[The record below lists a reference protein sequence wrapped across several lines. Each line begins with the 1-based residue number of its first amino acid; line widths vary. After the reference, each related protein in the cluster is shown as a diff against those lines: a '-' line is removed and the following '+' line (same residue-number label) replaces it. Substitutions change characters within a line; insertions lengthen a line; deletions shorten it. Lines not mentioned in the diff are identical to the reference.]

1 MKRKTIG
8 LVGVILLLALFA
20 ANITPPFEVEATAPV
35 DTTSSESS
43 TLWVKNE
50 TPGSADTPTSVFW
63 DTYPENPT
71 ISMVSGGDGEI
82 TSVYPGSEDY
92 VNVIVQLK
100 GLPVSSRLN
109 RDFEA
114 LPLTT
119 NEAEVSI
126 TSYAT
131 ELRNNQQT
139 MMTEVAEHKI
149 DFGKKQEYTYVFNG
163 IAGSVKMKDV
173 SKLADLPQVEAVY
186 LDYEVQIALNQ
197 SVPLIGA
204 PDVWALDDP
213 QVKGQGIEVAI
224 IDTGI
229 DYMHPDLGGGFGPGF
244 KVIGGYDFFNNDA
257 DPMDDHGHGTHV
269 AGIVAADGVVTGVA
283 PEAKL
288 WAYKVLDEHGSGSW
302 STVIAAIERAADPD
316 GDPQTDDAV
325 DVINMS
331 LGGPGNPNDPVSQA
345 VNAANDQG
353 IIVVVA
359 AGNDGPYYQSL
370 DSPGMADK
378 AITVGA
384 TDKSDVIASFSSR
397 GPVPGS
403 WAIKPDIV
411 APGVSIYSTVAT
423 TGTYG
428 NPTGYREWGGTS
440 MASPHIAGAAALLKQ
455 LYPTWAPE
463 DIKANLMNTALDLEY
478 DVYTEG
484 AGRVQLY
491 EAATA
496 QALLTPASL
505 SLGADDASQP
515 LWEVTRILTLSNKSD
530 ATLTYNLSIA
540 DGLLPGINA
549 SVDPAQVTLEPGEEQ
564 EIAFNLSVENAAVP
578 TPSDPPHSYEG
589 AILAECD
596 SSSEVLRVP
605 FAFIKSVM
613 LNLTFDEEPW
623 TVLVHDRVDELWSYD
638 FPGTLLPVP
647 LPGGTYDVIVTYPD
661 VATRVFKEGVV
672 VNTTTNL
679 EVSRADAIY
688 DIDIAPLDH
697 EGSDLYVNTG
707 SERVLHKDSGIWQLF
722 WGSFPTQKHF
732 SSITSEYSWEWTVT
746 TGTTNTEPV
755 YDVNGY
761 ANDGISSNLTCQND
775 PADYKQMTWEYNP
788 PPSADQ
794 LLIMHWTSEGPS
806 GGWSFAVTNSSQ
818 TPLTTPFTS
827 EEYYMPI
834 PYSDF
839 CFGYFY
845 EEVYSVSELPYE
857 PSSDDLLYITPYLVA
872 SDSST
877 IEGYL
882 LGETETPVFST
893 TASRMPLGLSPPH
906 WFGQFENQDSE
917 IVLKSAQG
925 IIVLLFMNQLYDMMP
940 HPDLPYELYQDDTL
954 IESGTLSGAG
964 QPQSGPSSLNIPVSP
979 GTYTMVVPYEQYYLG
994 DQQGSAL
1001 LSATF
1006 NTQST
1011 DKNPP
1016 FLTSLNILT
1025 DGEVS
1030 DIITSPDT
1038 NEIRFVVA
1046 DDTGLSQV
1054 ALYYKTSGD
1063 WITLPLTNNGDEYIA
1078 QVTSIQES
1086 GSVSLKIVAE
1096 DSAGN
1101 SLTYQIEPAFTAQKI
1116 MSHSLNVGWNMFSL
1130 PLTPDPAD
1138 WETQL
1143 GDEIS
1148 PLYLH
1153 KYDPLIGGYQMWS
1166 AEKPAFS
1173 PEIGQGY
1180 WVKIPATT
1188 DVSITGGPAPT
1199 VSYESGEC
1207 FAIHLLPGWNMI
1219 GHPFNF
1225 AVGWDEVTVYNPVTE
1240 EIVPIYAD
1248 GPDNDA
1254 HELGWVLKYLYGYNT
1269 ETGSYETA
1277 TAPEGQLAP
1286 WHGYWVRAN
1295 VECDLLIPLP

>member
-1 MKRKTIG
+1 MKRIAIG
-8 LVGVILLLALFA
+8 LVSVILLLALFA
-20 ANITPPFEVEATAPV
+20 ANFTSPSKVEATAPV
-35 DTTSSESS
+35 DTGSSESS
-43 TLWVKNE
+43 TLWVTNE

-119 NEAEVSI
+119 NEAAVSI

-131 ELRNNQQT
+131 ELKNNQQE
-139 MMTEVAEHKI
+139 MMTEVAEQKI
-149 DFGKKQEYTYVFNG
+149 NFGQKQEYTHVFNG

-186 LDYEVQIALNQ
+186 LDYEVQISLSE

-302 STVIAAIERAADPD
+302 STVIAAIEQAADPD
-316 GDPQTDDAV
+316 GDPQTNDAV
-325 DVINMS
+325 DIINMS

-345 VNAANDQG
+345 VNAASDQG

-359 AGNDGPYYQSL
+359 AGNKGPYYQSL
-370 DSPGMADK
+370 DSPGMAEK
-378 AITVGA
+378 AISVGA
-384 TDKSDVIASFSSR
+384 TYKSDVIASFSSR
-397 GPVPGS
+397 GPVPNS

-411 APGVSIYSTVAT
+411 APGVSIYSAVAT

-455 LYPTWAPE
+455 LNPTWLPE
-463 DIKANLMNTALDLEY
+463 EIKANLMNTALDLEY

-515 LWEVTRILTLSNKSD
+515 TWEVNHTLTLSNKSD
-530 ATLTYNLSIA
+530 STLTYNLSIA

-549 SVDPAQVTLEPGEEQ
+549 SVEPTQVTLAPDEEQ
-564 EIAFNLSVENAAVP
+564 QITFNLSVENAAVP
-578 TPSDPPHSYEG
+578 TPPDPPHSYEG

-605 FAFIKSVM
+605 FAFTKSVM
-613 LNLTFDEEPW
+613 LNLIFDEEPW
-623 TVLVHDRVDELWSYD
+623 TVLVHDRAGESWFYD
-638 FPGTLLPVP
+638 YPGTLLSVP
-647 LPGGTYDVIVTYPD
+647 LPGGTDYDVIVTYPD
-661 VATRVFKEGVV
+661 VGTRVIKEGIEVS
-672 VNTTTNL
+672 TTTSL
-679 EVSRADAIY
+679 AVSRSDAIY

-697 EGSDLYVNTG
+697 EGNELYVNNG
-707 SERVLHKDSGIWQLF
+707 GERVLHRASGIGQMF
-722 WGSFPTQKHF
+722 FGGFPTQKHF
-732 SSITSEYSWEWTVT
+732 SSITSEYSWEWAVT
-746 TGTTNTEPV
+746 TGITNTEPV

-761 ANDGISSNLTCQND
+761 ANDGISGNLTYQND
-775 PADYKQMTWEYNP
+775 PADYKQMTWEYNS
-788 PPSADQ
+788 PPSVDQ
-794 LLIMHWTSEGPS
+794 LFIMHWISEGPG
-806 GGWSFAVTNSSQ
+806 GGWSFASTNSSQ
-818 TPLTTPFTS
+818 APLTTPFTR

-834 PYSDF
+834 PYPDF

-845 EEVYSVSELPYE
+845 EEVYPVSELPYE
-857 PSSDDLLYITPYLVA
+857 PSPSDLLYITPYLVA

-877 IEGYL
+877 VEGYL

-893 TASRMPLGLSPPH
+893 TSSRMPAGLSPPH
-906 WFGQFENQDSE
+906 WFGKFDNQDAE
-917 IVLKSAQG
+917 IRLKAAQG
-925 IIVLLFMNQLYDMMP
+925 ALVLLFMNQLQDVVP

-954 IESGTLSGAG
+954 IESGILSGAG
-964 QPQSGPSSLNIPVSP
+964 QPGSGPSYLSIPVSP
-979 GTYTMVVPYEQYYLG
+979 GTYTLVVPYDQYYVR
-994 DQQGSAL
+994 DQQGSTL

-1006 NTQST
+1006 NTQSA

-1016 FLTSLNILT
+1016 FITSLNILA

-1030 DIITSPDT
+1030 DIITSQDT

-1046 DDTGLSQV
+1046 DDTSLSQV

-1063 WITLPLTNNGDEYIA
+1063 WVALPLANNADEYIA
-1078 QVTSIQES
+1078 QVPSIPES

-1096 DSAGN
+1096 DNAGN
-1101 SLTYQIEPAFTAQKI
+1101 SLTYQVEPAFTVQNI
-1116 MSHSLNVGWNMFSL
+1116 VTHSLQTGWNLFSL

-1138 WETQL
+1138 WETHL
-1143 GDEIS
+1143 GNDIS
-1148 PLYLH
+1148 PLYLYR
-1153 KYDPLIGGYQMWS
+1153 YDPLIGGYQMWS
-1166 AEKPAFS
+1166 ANNPVFS
-1173 PEIGQGY
+1173 PETGQGY
-1180 WVKIPATT
+1180 WVKVPATT
-1188 DVSITGGPAPT
+1188 DVNITGGPATT
-1199 VSYESGEC
+1199 VSYESIE
-1207 FAIHLLPGWNMI
+1207 FFVIHLLPGWNMI
-1219 GHPFNF
+1219 GHPFNST
-1225 AVGWDEVTVYNPVTE
+1225 VDWDNVEASYEGTTLS
-1240 EIVPIYAD
+1240 IVE
-1248 GPDNDA
+1248 A
-1254 HELGWVLKYLYGYNT
+1254 HDSSWVLKFLYSYNQDTGGYIMD
-1269 ETGSYETA
+1269 

-1286 WHGYWVRAN
+1286 WRGYWVRAN